1 MISREI
7 RKKIELIRVLTRKKV
22 TGIFQGEYES
32 AFKGQG
38 MEFREVREYYPGDD
52 IRNIGWKVTARTG
65 VPHVKLYTEERELN
79 LIFLVDLSASQNF
92 GTTGRDKME
101 FAAELTAV
109 LSHVAMK
116 NNDRVSLLGFTDRVE
131 LYIPPGR
138 GQNHTMQMVQDL
150 IAFEPEHRKT
160 DLNAPL
166 EYLGKVARRH
176 SIVFIISD
184 FIGDDY
190 SKLLKISGRKHD
202 LIGLGLTDPAEKE
215 LPPGGMI
222 LFNDPETGRE
232 VLVDTGS
239 RSVREEFRK
248 REEMRTKETEQLF
261 LSAGGD
267 FLTLN
272 IGEDYIKP
280 ISAFFIRRGGRK
292 R

>member
-7 RKKIELIRVLTRKKV
+7 RKKIELIRILTRRKV

-79 LIFLVDLSASQNF
+79 LFFLVDLSASQNF
-92 GTTGRDKME
+92 GTGSQSRME

-109 LSHVAMK
+109 LSHAAMK

-131 LYIPPGR
+131 LFVPPGR

-150 IAFEPEHRKT
+150 MAFQPEHSGT
-160 DLNAPL
+160 DINAAL
-166 EYLGKVARRH
+166 EHLGRIARRH

-184 FIGDDY
+184 FICEDF
-190 SKLLKISGRKHD
+190 SHLLKITGRKHEM
-202 LIGLGLTDPAEKE
+202 IGLGLSDPSEAD
-215 LPPGGMI
+215 LPAGG
-222 LFNDPETGRE
+222 LVLLTDPETGKE
-232 VLVDTGS
+232 VLADTGS
-239 RSVREEFRK
+239 RAVREEFAKNQKSRFK
-248 REEMRTKETEQLF
+248 QTGQLF
-261 LSAGGD
+261 RASGGD
-267 FLTLN
+267 FLELN
-272 IGEDYIKP
+272 TGEDYIKP
-280 ISAFFIRRGGRK
+280 ISAFFIRRAGRNA
-292 R
+292 